1 MKDELLIQF
10 IPILIPKAPSSC
22 SVLFCFVSCF
32 FFVVFFNSVIVKE
45 EKKKTTVKVCFFPLF
60 QGILLCQIQRK
71 TDLNG
76 KDLNRLTEQKTGED
90 VNRNKLVTGKK
101 ERRGGHGTQRERG

>member
-1 MKDELLIQF
+1 MLR
-10 IPILIPKAPSSC
+10 
-22 SVLFCFVSCF
+22 SVLFCFVF
-32 FFVVFFNSVIVKE
+32 FFFFKLRNCE
-45 EKKKTTVKVCFFPLF
+45 RKKKKHNSQSLFFPLF

-90 VNRNKLVTGKK
+90 VNRNKLGTEKKEEEEDMGHRESEAEEETKRPERKDGKK
-101 ERRGGHGTQRERG
+101 REK